1 MGIEQLTEWE
11 KIVGIGDT
19 IFVIVSLIIGIKM
32 LLKYLKLQEKA
43 LLTAALTWIFLS
55 GVWWGGML
63 SFILFIL
70 FSEPLNQT
78 LYLLFNNVFAPL
90 ALMCWIFTLSLLL
103 YKKIRKI
110 LLAIFFIICII
121 YEILIITFIFTVPD
135 IVGTFSGNYILTAQ
149 PFALAFQ
156 LFAVVITLIT
166 GIHFAMESL
175 KSDKSKIRYKG
186 YFLLL
191 AFISFFI
198 GILESLYM
206 GFIEEVSLFTLIMI
220 IIFKFFLISSGIEY
234 YFGFFFPEKLVK
246 RFIKKEI

>member
-32 LLKYLKLQEKA
+32 LLKYIKLQEKA

-135 IVGTFSGNYILTAQ
+135 IVGTFSGNYI
-149 PFALAFQ
+149 
-156 LFAVVITLIT
+156 
-166 GIHFAMESL
+166 
-175 KSDKSKIRYKG
+175 
-186 YFLLL
+186 
-191 AFISFFI
+191 
-198 GILESLYM
+198 
-206 GFIEEVSLFTLIMI
+206 
-220 IIFKFFLISSGIEY
+220 
-234 YFGFFFPEKLVK
+234 
-246 RFIKKEI
+246 